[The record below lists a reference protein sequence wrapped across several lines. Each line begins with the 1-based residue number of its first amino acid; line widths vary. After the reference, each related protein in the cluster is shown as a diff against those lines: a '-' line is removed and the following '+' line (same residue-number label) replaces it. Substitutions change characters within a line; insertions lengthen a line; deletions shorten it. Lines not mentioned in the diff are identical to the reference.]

1 MDFYAKPSFLSH
13 SLAPSCCSPR
23 PVHTSRNNS
32 NNKNVP
38 LSFRSCMCMY
48 GPVCMSH
55 ILYSLPLGLCLRLT
69 RLRKM
74 EMHAS
79 LLACRQ
85 RLAYA
90 CGKGSGHTWPV
101 WTRKAAAV
109 ASVTEEAEV
118 QRKGQSLHPSIISS
132 STVTITVII
141 TVLHHS
147 NHQHHH
153 HNRSQQDYR
162 HSCRSISRVY
172 TNFHGYMNCC

>member
-1 MDFYAKPSFLSH
+1 MSRSH
-13 SLAPSCCSPR
+13 S
-23 PVHTSRNNS
+23 VHAC
-32 NNKNVP
+32 V
-38 LSFRSCMCMY
+38 MCMY

-101 WTRKAAAV
+101 WTRKAAVV
-109 ASVTEEAEV
+109 ASVTV
-118 QRKGQSLHPSIISS
+118 TKRQRCREKADPFTLALASSAAAPSPLPLKN
-132 STVTITVII
+132 

-162 HSCRSISRVY
+162 HSCRSNFPGFTQIY
-172 TNFHGYMNCC
+172 TAI